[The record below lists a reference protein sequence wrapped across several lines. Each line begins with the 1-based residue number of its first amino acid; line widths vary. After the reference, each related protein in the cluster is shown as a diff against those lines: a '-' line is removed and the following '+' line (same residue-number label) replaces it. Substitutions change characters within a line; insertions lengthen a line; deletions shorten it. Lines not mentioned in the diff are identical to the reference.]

1 MLFLYFQIFRDDPV
15 LPVSQNMS
23 NFLFAG
29 PERNAYSDLSFWG
42 DADRV
47 ALAVAADEDVGKFI
61 QLTLVFD
68 T

>member
-1 MLFLYFQIFRDDPV
+1 M

-29 PERNAYSDLSFWG
+29 PERNAYSDLPFWG

>member
-1 MLFLYFQIFRDDPV
+1 
-15 LPVSQNMS
+15 MS

-29 PERNAYSDLSFWG
+29 TERNAYSDLPFWG